1 MPKPAWDRAPLEL
14 GKGGALQ
21 DRGGFRPGEPLPKLP
36 QWGSRIVSLQ
46 YQRFRAEI
54 GKLLTQGLTST
65 CCRP

>member
-1 MPKPAWDRAPLEL
+1 VPKPARDRAPLEL
-14 GKGGALQ
+14 DKGGALQ
-21 DRGGFRPGEPLPKLP
+21 ERGGIRPGEPLLKQP